1 MPKYLVEIS
10 ETRVHSALVEATS
23 EEAAIDDLTQ
33 LYNKGLSEYQ
43 VVDLQSFAEE
53 SKQDANH
60 SFWFI

>member
-33 LYNKGLSEYQ
+33 LYNKGLTEYQ

-53 SKQDANH
+53 SN
-60 SFWFI
+60 